1 MKNIPIYTDIIYH
14 ITKEVVSEKEKEK
27 SNLGT

>member
-14 ITKEVVSEKEKEK
+14 ITKEVVSEKEK
-27 SNLGT
+27 SNIGT